1 MVYRYDRIQIEPKQ
15 FASRFILLPF
25 LLFGLVIN
33 RYSLLHSIY
42 YSPGDDSI
50 IQLFFNFPVHKIL
63 LMLFHINI
71 IML

>member
-1 MVYRYDRIQIEPKQ
+1 MVYRYDRIQVEHKQ

-25 LLFGLVIN
+25 PLFGLVI
-33 RYSLLHSIY
+33 SIADYTVY
-42 YSPGDDSI
+42 YSPGADSI
-50 IQLFFNFPVHKIL
+50 IQLFFNFPAHKIL